1 MITVP
6 LTVQD
11 LDEELQVDIIGVTE
25 VNVYDSWDGGTMS
38 PWTEEEEE
46 S

>member
-11 LDEELQVDIIGVTE
+11 LDEELEVTITGVTE

-38 PWTEEEEE
+38 PWTEEE
-46 S
+46 

>member
-11 LDEELQVDIIGVTE
+11 LDEELQVTIIGVTE

-38 PWTEEEEE
+38 PWTEEE
-46 S
+46 

>member
-11 LDEELQVDIIGVTE
+11 LDEELQVNIIGVTE

-38 PWTEEEEE
+38 PWTEEEE

>member
-6 LTVQD
+6 LTVHD
-11 LDEELQVDIIGVTE
+11 LDEELQVNIIGVTE

-38 PWTEEEEE
+38 PWTDGE
-46 S
+46 

>member
-11 LDEELQVDIIGVTE
+11 LDEELQVYIIGVTE

-38 PWTEEEEE
+38 PWTEEE
-46 S
+46 

>member
-11 LDEELQVDIIGVTE
+11 LDEELQVTITGVTE
-25 VNVYDSWDGGTMS
+25 INVYDSWDGGAMS
-38 PWTEEEEE
+38 PWTEE
-46 S
+46 

>member
-6 LTVQD
+6 LTIQD
-11 LDEELQVDIIGVTE
+11 LDEELQVNIIGVTE

-38 PWTEEEEE
+38 PWTDGE
-46 S
+46 